1 MRKCRADAKHA
12 YKHKVHFRNTRS
24 ALPSPNKHQEASRLF
39 LLLLG
44 RTLDF
49 CRTSE
54 SLLSVLALFAYI
66 HTLAPRLAQWLLFV
80 A

>member
-24 ALPSPNKHQEASRLF
+24 ALPSPNKHQEASRLC

-44 RTLDF
+44 RTLDLF
-49 CRTSE
+49 CASE
-54 SLLSVLALFAYI
+54 SLLSVFTLFAYAHI
-66 HTLAPRLAQWLLFV
+66 LAPRLTK
-80 A
+80 